1 MDNNTENTV
10 RTLLSL
16 LLIWIHVYRL
26 MGKKARR
33 LYYVTIVRVRVSAH
47 KHLYRSGPY
56 RSSTPLPSGQ
66 IGLAC
71 AVFQYPYCPHLLAK
85 I

>member
-26 MGKKARR
+26 MGKKACR
-33 LYYVTIVRVRVSAH
+33 LYYVRGRHMDFTSSSSGCVAVRVRVSAH
-47 KHLYRSGPY
+47 
-56 RSSTPLPSGQ
+56 
-66 IGLAC
+66 
-71 AVFQYPYCPHLLAK
+71 
-85 I
+85 